1 MSFRFR
7 VVAMDL
13 IKGHLEVLTEVLRLR
28 MDFLNC
34 HMVDYLTEGHWNR
47 YIPEEV
53 REELKGMSDLV
64 GSKEV
69 FWNQFNKDF
78 DSSKFPRLANHIESM
93 KRYRLDALPDA
104 CMTTEQLNSAFDSC
118 LKETRL
124 KMPELMSIKKCHEV
138 EVASAV
144 VASLCTVVATG
155 TEGKS
160 LDHVAVIDAGDGKGY
175 LSSRIALEH
184 GIKVL
189 GIDCNEG
196 NTASAERRRDQ
207 LRKKVPVALK
217 RSKLTEES
225 ILKDAPEDPLYKTTT
240 KMIDFQTNLIELV
253 CEQFPQTQAT
263 RFTLAGLHTCGN
275 LAPNSLRLFHQNRH
289 IRALCNVGCCY
300 HLLRERFCED
310 EFFNRDKARD
320 NAGLGFPMSA
330 FMAGKG
336 FALGRNARNLAAESI
351 ERSAFH
357 RENPSDKL
365 GYRAM
370 LQIVLKE
377 LDVRVDRQVGKLKC
391 DGFVDYVR
399 KSLKRLGVDGGELVT
414 EAYLEGLERKYEVEL
429 EQLKVFYLY
438 RMTYAPIVEG
448 LILLDRLLFLKE
460 CGYENSY
467 LVKLFDPVVSP
478 RCYSIVAFK

>member
-1 MSFRFR
+1 
-7 VVAMDL
+7 
-13 IKGHLEVLTEVLRLR
+13 

-34 HMVDYLTEGHWNR
+34 HMVDYLTEGHWRR
-47 YIPEEV
+47 YIPEDV
-53 REELKGMSDLV
+53 RGELEGMRDLIEA
-64 GSKEV
+64 KEV
-69 FWNQFNKDF
+69 FWNQFNKEF
-78 DSSKFPRLANHIESM
+78 DSSKFPRLTNHIEAM
-93 KRYRLDALPDA
+93 KRFRLDVLPEA

-155 TEGKS
+155 TDGKS
-160 LDHVAVIDAGDGKGY
+160 LDEVAVIDAGDGKGY

-196 NTASAERRRDQ
+196 NTVSAERRRDQ

-217 RSKLTEES
+217 RSNVTQES
-225 ILKDAPEDPLYKTTT
+225 MLKDAPEDPLYKTTT
-240 KMIDFQTNLIELV
+240 KLIDFKTNLIDLV
-253 CEQFPQTQAT
+253 QEQFPQSPAT
-263 RFTLAGLHTCGN
+263 HFTLAGLHTCGN
-275 LAPNSLRLFHQNRH
+275 LGPNSLRLFHQNPH

-300 HLLRERFCED
+300 HLLRERFCDD
-310 EFFNRDKARD
+310 EFYNRDKIKD
-320 NAGLGFPMSA
+320 NPGIGFPMSS
-330 FMAGKG
+330 FMTGKG
-336 FALGRNARNLAAESI
+336 FSLGRNARNLAAESI
-351 ERSAFH
+351 ERSAWN

-377 LDVRVDRQVGKLKC
+377 LGVARVDRQVGKLKC

-399 KSLKRLGVDGGELVT
+399 KALKRLGVADGGELVT
-414 EAYLEGLERKYEVEL
+414 EQYLEGLEKKYEVEL

-448 LILLDRLLFLKE
+448 LILLDRLMFLKE